1 MFWATWPS
9 LVQHTRGTMWCKRK
23 ATISLPTPL
32 QKRAPPS
39 KGRSRPVSSG
49 NAAPAPRKPL
59 LPGPAPHMGIIMLQQ
74 PGHPPTFLWWGQGWG
89 QGRPRDKVGET
100 DQGKYKV
107 ALMNIFL
114 SPPFSPLK
122 SKLMLLLLH
131 GWLHFMT
138 HTVQTITAPGG
149 RGYRAIHSW
158 GGGALN
164 SHPRALTSRNAW
176 MKGQESEGAPWH
188 TAHKEAHREP
198 PRGHL
203 VGGD

>member
-1 MFWATWPS
+1 MSGASGTNRSPQSPCPHPCRRGPLPQRGGGEAGLSAVATQP
-9 LVQHTRGTMWCKRK
+9 Q
-23 ATISLPTPL
+23 PL
-32 QKRAPPS
+32 EPQ
-39 KGRSRPVSSG
+39 
-49 NAAPAPRKPL
+49 

-74 PGHPPTFLWWGQGWG
+74 PGSQATHQHFYGGGRGQARAGPATRWGN
-89 QGRPRDKVGET
+89 RPRKVKSDTYEH
-100 DQGKYKV
+100 
-107 ALMNIFL
+107 F
-114 SPPFSPLK
+114 SPPPFFSPLK